1 MNKNFCLKKWV
12 WSIPILF
19 GMMTLGMNYQKE
31 GTDLV
36 GQVYTLSF
44 LSKEQPLDL
53 LFNIT
58 SQHHG
63 LYYAIYAYLFSLF
76 EIEPIS
82 YIALVAFAYYFI
94 FVFLFDKHIKNI
106 QIDFLHKS
114 DCTKILIIAICS
126 FSPIYI
132 CIARNLF
139 AIVVL
144 LVALYAFKKKFL
156 TVGCLLS
163 VIAYI
168 SHEGLLLIFTLLML
182 SLILNKFVL
191 PKFNSVKTRNFMI
204 IFVCI
209 VLFFVGPFIFSLFGN
224 YAMQNSITS
233 EKYNDL
239 YISSS
244 AGDGFYKYVLILS
257 MLGSLYAL
265 VVASLKNHSN
275 NLINSICITALFF
288 VFALFG
294 QKIFMV
300 QRVMMFIPL
309 FVGMSLL
316 EVYQSKKLHFN
327 IRNKESILLLSC
339 PAILLAQ
346 LFFWRNTFFSFM

>member
-1 MNKNFCLKKWV
+1 MSKNFFFRKWV
-12 WSIPILF
+12 WCIPFLF
-19 GMMTLGMNYQKE
+19 GMMTLGMNYKKE

-44 LSKEQPLDL
+44 LSNEPPLEL
-53 LFNIT
+53 LFNFT

-63 LYYAIYAYLFSLF
+63 LYYAIYAYLYSLF
-76 EIEPIS
+76 GIEPIS
-82 YIALVAFAYYFI
+82 YIALIAFFYYFVFI
-94 FVFLFDKHIKNI
+94 FLLNKHIKNI
-106 QIDFLHKS
+106 EIDFLNKS
-114 DCTKILIIAICS
+114 DCTKLMLIAICS

-139 AIVVL
+139 AIVIL
-144 LVALYAFKKKFL
+144 LVALYAFKKKNWII
-156 TVGCLLS
+156 GCLLS
-163 VIAYI
+163 VFAYI
-168 SHEGLLLIFTLLML
+168 SHEGLLLVFTLLIL
-182 SLILNKFVL
+182 SGILNKLVL
-191 PKFNSVKTRNFMI
+191 PKFNSIKTRNFVI

-209 VLFFVGPFIFSLFGN
+209 VLFFIGPHIFSMFGN

-265 VVASLKNHSN
+265 IVASLRNHSN
-275 NLINSICITALFF
+275 NLVNSICITALFF
-288 VFALFG
+288 VSALFE

-316 EVYQSKKLHFN
+316 EVYQNKCMHFN
-327 IRNKESILLLSC
+327 IRNKDSILLLSC

-346 LFFWRNTFFSFM
+346 LFFWKNTFFGFI